1 MNRKQQEIL
10 DLIQEECAEVIQ
22 AISKVRRFGKD
33 DNMEDLCTEISDV
46 LYLIK
51 LAQLNIDELYNFNY
65 GIAESKKFEKLS
77 KFSSIFQSV

>member
-22 AISKVRRFGKD
+22 AISKVRRFGKE
-33 DNMEDLCTEISDV
+33 DNIEELCTEISDV
-46 LYLIK
+46 LYLVK

-77 KFSSIFQSV
+77 KFSNIFQPV